1 MATTV
6 LEGTWEELQ
15 QHSSLLRG
23 HRLRV
28 SILDAEESEAREENE
43 NSIKREPNERMRA
56 AMRKAK
62 AAQNNM
68 QPTDGSQTQAILREG
83 RDGGMFGK

>member
-28 SILDAEESEAREENE
+28 SILDEEESEARAGE
-43 NSIKREPNERMRA
+43 NSIKREPNERMRTA
-56 AMRKAK
+56 IRRAK
-62 AAQNNM
+62 AAQKNM
-68 QPTDGSQTQAILREG
+68 RPTDSSQTQAILREG

>member
-28 SILDAEESEAREENE
+28 SILDEESADDDA
-43 NSIKREPNERMRA
+43 IKREPNERMRTA
-56 AMRKAK
+56 LSKAQAARKAMRL
-62 AAQNNM
+62 
-68 QPTDGSQTQAILREG
+68 TDNSQTQKILREG
-83 RDGGMFGK
+83 RDGGMFGG

>member
-15 QHSSLLRG
+15 KHSSLLRG

-28 SILDAEESEAREENE
+28 SILDKEESEARTSENLD
-43 NSIKREPNERMRA
+43 KREPNEQMRA
-56 AMRKAK
+56 AMIKAEAARK
-62 AAQNNM
+62 NM
-68 QPTDGSQTQAILREG
+68 RTTDGSQTQKILREG
-83 RDGGMFGK
+83 RDGGMFGE